1 MFAKVWEVT
10 VSFVILSVC
19 LLVCLSVH
27 PLGATW
33 LPLDEFLQGFMLEY
47 FSKIYQENSSFVNI

>member
-19 LLVCLSVH
+19 LTVHLSIQPH
-27 PLGATW
+27 GTTW
-33 LPLDEFLQGFMLEY
+33 LPLDEFLQGFMYDY
-47 FSKIYQENSSFVNI
+47 FSKICQENSSLVNI